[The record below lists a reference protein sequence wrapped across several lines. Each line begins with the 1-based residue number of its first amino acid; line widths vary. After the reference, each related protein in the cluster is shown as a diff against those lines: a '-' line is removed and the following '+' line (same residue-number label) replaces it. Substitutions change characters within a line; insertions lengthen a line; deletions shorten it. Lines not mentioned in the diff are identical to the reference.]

1 MRDYLQKMRV
11 EHGLTQKDM
20 GKKLGISESY
30 YCCIENG
37 ERQRKMDVVL
47 AASLATVF
55 GIPIARIY
63 ELEAEF
69 RGVST

>member
-11 EHGLTQKDM
+11 ERGLTQKDM

-30 YCCIENG
+30 YCCIEKG
-37 ERQRKMDVVL
+37 ERQKKMDVVL

-55 GIPIARIY
+55 GVPIARIY
-63 ELEAEF
+63 ELETEF
-69 RGVST
+69 RGSA